1 MISAFLNSV
10 KIPELRRRILFTL
23 AVIVIV
29 RLGAAITTPGVN
41 QGVLQ
46 EWFRTSLSQRTGG
59 GLAALFNLFSGGAL
73 ENCAVFSL
81 GIMPYISASIMMQLL
96 TAVIPQLGRLAR
108 EDGGRQKI
116 MQLTRYTTLV
126 LCIFQG
132 YLLALSFQHP
142 ESYHTMLP
150 GITDTIRQLGVP
162 LVDDLGWKFRIVT
175 VVSLTTGTLV
185 LMWLGDQITERG
197 IGNGISLIITIG
209 IVARLPA
216 ALVQAWKTFVP
227 SGQGASQVNPM
238 VLVLLVLVL
247 IFVIAA
253 VIAITQGVRKI
264 TVQYAK
270 RVVGRKMYGGQ
281 TQYMPLKVNY
291 AGVMPIIFAWALLLF
306 PATIVSYGFKNSPT
320 ANRIAA
326 ALSTGWP
333 HYVALAAMIFFF
345 SYFWVATQFQPT
357 QIADDLKKYGGYI
370 PGVRPGKPT
379 ADFLD
384 YTMTRLTFAGA
395 IFLTLIAVFP
405 SLLSQWLN
413 VPVITAQ
420 FFGGT
425 SLLIIVGV
433 MLDTMRQVETHLIQR
448 HYDGFLRKGRIRG
461 RSFDRAAYA
470 RGEAVEQ
477 WHPHLVWCGY
487 CRARDCRG
495 RDLSL
500 WAIGEKAAC
509 SSRPARF
516 RQRNSG
522 GNDYAALRDSRDFT
536 RGDSAA

>member
-1 MISAFLNSV
+1 MVSAFLNTV
-10 KIPELRRRILFTL
+10 KIPELRRRVLFTL

-41 QGVLQ
+41 QAVLQ
-46 EWFRTSLSQRTGG
+46 EWFRTASDKTGG
-59 GLAALFNLFSGGAL
+59 GVAALFNLFSGGAL

-116 MQLTRYTTLV
+116 MQITRYTTLG

-150 GITDTIRQLGVP
+150 GITDTIRNLGIP
-162 LVDDLGWKFRIVT
+162 LVDDLGWKFRIIT
-175 VVSLTTGTLV
+175 VISLTTGTLL
-185 LMWLGDQITERG
+185 LMWMGDQITERG

-216 ALVQAWKTFVP
+216 ALAQAWKTFVP
-227 SGQGASQVNPM
+227 SAQSGSSQVNH
-238 VLVLLVLVL
+238 
-247 IFVIAA
+247 
-253 VIAITQGVRKI
+253 
-264 TVQYAK
+264 
-270 RVVGRKMYGGQ
+270 
-281 TQYMPLKVNY
+281 

-306 PATIVSYGFKNSPT
+306 PATIVQYGFRNSPT
-320 ANRIAA
+320 AARIAA

-357 QIADDLKKYGGYI
+357 QIAEDLKKYGGYI

-384 YTMTRLTFAGA
+384 FTMTRLTFAGG
-395 IFLTLIAVFP
+395 IFLTLIAVLP
-405 SLLSQWLN
+405 SLLSQSLN
-413 VPVITAQ
+413 VPMITAQ

-461 RSFDRAAYA
+461 RSFDRASYA
-470 RGEAVEQ
+470 RGEAAGSGMLMWLYVGIAV
-477 WHPHLVWCGY
+477 LVIAGVAIFLY
-487 CRARDCRG
+487 G
-495 RDLSL
+495 R
-500 WAIGEKAAC
+500 
-509 SSRPARF
+509 
-516 RQRNSG
+516 
-522 GNDYAALRDSRDFT
+522 
-536 RGDSAA
+536 

>member
-1 MISAFLNSV
+1 MVSAFLNSV

-29 RLGAAITTPGVN
+29 RLGASITTPGVN
-41 QGVLQ
+41 QAVLQ
-46 EWFRTSLSQRTGG
+46 EWFRTSLTEKTGG
-59 GLAALFNLFSGGAL
+59 SVAALFNLFSGGAL

-116 MQLTRYTTLV
+116 MQYTRYATV
-126 LCIFQG
+126 CLCLFQG
-132 YLLALSFQHP
+132 YLLAVSFQHP

-150 GITDTIRQLGVP
+150 GITDTIRNLGVP
-162 LVDDLGWKFRIVT
+162 LVEDPGWTFRIVT
-175 VVSLTTGTLV
+175 VLSLTTGTLF

-216 ALVQAWKTFVP
+216 ALAQAWKTFVP
-227 SGQGASQVNPM
+227 SSQTGASQVNPAI
-238 VLVLLVLVL
+238 LVLMVAFLF
-247 IFVIAA
+247 IVIAG
-253 VIAITQGVRKI
+253 VITITQGVRKI

-270 RVVGRKMYGGQ
+270 RVVGRKMYGGGS
-281 TQYMPLKVNY
+281 QYMPLKVNY

-306 PATIVSYGFKNSPT
+306 PTTIVNYAFPNSPT
-320 ANRIAA
+320 ARRISEM
-326 ALSTGWP
+326 LSVGWL
-333 HYVALAAMIFFF
+333 HYVVLAGMIFFF
-345 SYFWVATQFQPT
+345 SYFWVATQFQPA

-395 IFLTLIAVFP
+395 FFLTVIAVLP
-405 SLLSQWLN
+405 SLLSQSLH
-413 VPVITAQ
+413 VPIITAQ

-461 RSFDRAAYA
+461 RSFDRVAYS
-470 RGEAVEQ
+470 RGEAAGHGMLMWLYV
-477 WHPHLVWCGY
+477 G
-487 CRARDCRG
+487 
-495 RDLSL
+495 
-500 WAIGEKAAC
+500 I
-509 SSRPARF
+509 
-516 RQRNSG
+516 
-522 GNDYAALRDSRDFT
+522 AALVIAGVAIFLYGR
-536 RGDSAA
+536 

>member
-1 MISAFLNSV
+1 MVSAFLNTV

-23 AVIVIV
+23 AIIVIV

-41 QGVLQ
+41 QAVIQ
-46 EWFRTSLSQRTGG
+46 EWFRTSLSEKSGG
-59 GLAALFNLFSGGAL
+59 SVAALFNLFSGGAL

-96 TAVIPQLGRLAR
+96 TAVIPQLGRLAK

-116 MQLTRYTTLV
+116 MQYTRYATV
-126 LCIFQG
+126 ALCMVQAW
-132 YLLALSFQHP
+132 LLSVSFQHP
-142 ESYHTMLP
+142 ESYQTMLP
-150 GITDTIRQLGVP
+150 GINETIQRLGIQLVENQGISFNIITT
-162 LVDDLGWKFRIVT
+162 L
-175 VVSLTTGTLV
+175 SLTAGTLF

-216 ALVQAWKTFVP
+216 ALAQAWKTFVP
-227 SGQGASQVNPM
+227 SAGTGAAPSNPF
-238 VLVLLVLVL
+238 VLVLMIAFLF
-247 IFVIAA
+247 IVIAA
-253 VIAITQGVRKI
+253 VIAVTQGVRKV

-291 AGVMPIIFAWALLLF
+291 AGVMPIIFAFALLLF
-306 PATIVSYGFKNSPT
+306 PATIVGYVGKNSP
-320 ANRIAA
+320 IAA
-326 ALSTGWP
+326 KIVGALNNGWP
-333 HYVALAAMIFFF
+333 HYLALAIMIFFF
-345 SYFWVATQFQPT
+345 SYFWVATQFQPS

-379 ADFLD
+379 AEFLD

-395 IFLTLIAVFP
+395 IFLTMIAILP
-405 SLLSQWLN
+405 TLLSRGLN
-413 VPVITAQ
+413 VPQITAQ

-433 MLDTMRQVETHLIQR
+433 ILDTMRQVETHLIQR

-461 RSFDRAAYA
+461 GRFDRASYA
-470 RGEAVEQ
+470 RGEA
-477 WHPHLVWCGY
+477 
-487 CRARDCRG
+487 ARSTTLMWLYVG
-495 RDLSL
+495 I
-500 WAIGEKAAC
+500 AIIVI
-509 SSRPARF
+509 
-516 RQRNSG
+516 G
-522 GNDYAALRDSRDFT
+522 GVAFFLY
-536 RGDSAA
+536 GH

>member
-1 MISAFLNSV
+1 MVSAFLNTV

-41 QGVLQ
+41 QAVLQ
-46 EWFRTSLSQRTGG
+46 DWFRSALTEKSGG
-59 GLAALFNLFSGGAL
+59 SVAALFNLFSGGAL
-73 ENCAVFSL
+73 ENCAIFSL

-96 TAVIPQLGRLAR
+96 SAVIPQLARLAR

-116 MQLTRYTTLV
+116 MQYTRFMTV
-126 LCIFQG
+126 GLCIFQG

-150 GITDTIRQLGVP
+150 GITDTIRNLGIP
-162 LVDDLGWKFRIVT
+162 LVEDLGWTFRVVT
-175 VVSLTTGTLV
+175 VISLTTGTLL

-216 ALVQAWKTFVP
+216 ALAQAWKTFVP
-227 SGQGASQVNPM
+227 SAQGASQVNPM

-306 PATIVSYGFKNSPT
+306 PATIVQYGFRNSPT
-320 ANRIAA
+320 AAKIAS

-333 HYVALAAMIFFF
+333 HYVALGAMIFFF
-345 SYFWVATQFQPT
+345 SYFWVATQFQPS

-384 YTMTRLTFAGA
+384 FTMTRLTFSGA
-395 IFLTLIAVFP
+395 VFLTLIAVLP
-405 SLLSQWLN
+405 SLLSQGLN
-413 VPVITAQ
+413 VPMITAQ

-461 RSFDRAAYA
+461 GFRAASAYS
-470 RGEAVEQ
+470 RGEAAAQRTLMWLYVGIAV
-477 WHPHLVWCGY
+477 LVIAGV
-487 CRARDCRG
+487 A
-495 RDLSL
+495 
-500 WAIGEKAAC
+500 
-509 SSRPARF
+509 F
-516 RQRNSG
+516 
-522 GNDYAALRDSRDFT
+522 
-536 RGDSAA
+536 

>member
-1 MISAFLNSV
+1 MVSAFLNSV

-41 QGVLQ
+41 QAVLQ
-46 EWFRTSLSQRTGG
+46 EWFRTSSQSAGG
-59 GLAALFNLFSGGAL
+59 GVAALFNLFSGGAL
-73 ENCAVFSL
+73 ENCAILSL

-96 TAVIPQLGRLAR
+96 TAVIPRLGRLAR

-116 MQLTRYTTLV
+116 MQYTRYATV
-126 LCIFQG
+126 FLCIFQG
-132 YLLALSFQHP
+132 YLLAVSFQHP

-150 GITDTIRQLGVP
+150 GITETMSRLGIP
-162 LVDDLGWKFRIVT
+162 LVGDPGWTFRVVT
-175 VVSLTTGTLV
+175 VVSLTTGTLF
-185 LMWLGDQITERG
+185 LMWLGDQITDRG
-197 IGNGISLIITIG
+197 IGNGISLIITVG

-216 ALVQAWKTFVP
+216 ALAQAWKTFVP
-227 SGQGASQVNPM
+227 SAQTGTSQVNPM
-238 VLVLLVLVL
+238 ILVILVLFLF
-247 IFVIAA
+247 IVIAG
-253 VIAITQGVRKI
+253 VIAITQAVRKV

-306 PATIVSYGFKNSPT
+306 PTTIVGFAFKNSPT
-320 ANRIAA
+320 AARIAS
-326 ALSTGWP
+326 ALNNGWP
-333 HYVALAAMIFFF
+333 HYAVLAAMIFFF
-345 SYFWVATQFQPT
+345 SYFWVATQFQPA
-357 QIADDLKKYGGYI
+357 QIADDLKKVGGYI

-379 ADFLD
+379 SDFLD

-395 IFLTLIAVFP
+395 FFLTLIAVLP
-405 SLLSQWLN
+405 SLLSQSLQ
-413 VPVITAQ
+413 VPMITAQ

-461 RSFDRAAYA
+461 RSFDGTRSYN
-470 RGEAVEQ
+470 RGEAAGQSTLMWLYVGIA
-477 WHPHLVWCGY
+477 VIVIAGV
-487 CRARDCRG
+487 
-495 RDLSL
+495 
-500 WAIGEKAAC
+500 AIFLAQK
-509 SSRPARF
+509 
-516 RQRNSG
+516 
-522 GNDYAALRDSRDFT
+522 
-536 RGDSAA
+536 